1 MPWSLR
7 SRRCPSSDVLTIR
20 SAAYDGGVVTK
31 RWFVLL
37 LAVALVAAACGGD
50 GEESFEGERL
60 PQDAASLQATSATAM
75 GNVSSVRFQLARTG
89 APVYIDQV
97 ESIALDELE
106 GRFSLPGSADAIIQ
120 VTVNESLGTKLGAVA
135 IGDEVWL
142 SNPVTG
148 KFETLPPGFD
158 LDPSLFFDPKD
169 GWQPLIES
177 LTNTTFVEEL
187 ANGRYALT
195 ATAPAD
201 RMQSI
206 TAGLVRGQDVDLA
219 LQLNPVTAEVLTIA
233 FSTEFG
239 GATSDWVLDL
249 LDYGE
254 TFEIVP
260 PQE

>member
-1 MPWSLR
+1 
-7 SRRCPSSDVLTIR
+7 
-20 SAAYDGGVVTK
+20 
-31 RWFVLL
+31 
-37 LAVALVAAACGGD
+37 
-50 GEESFEGERL
+50 
-60 PQDAASLQATSATAM
+60 M
-75 GNVSSVRFQLARTG
+75 GNVSSVRFQLERTG

-97 ESIALDELE
+97 ESIALDSLE
-106 GRFSLPGSADAIIQ
+106 GRFSLPGSADAILQ

-219 LQLNPVTAEVLTIA
+219 LQLNPVTAEVLTIE
-233 FSTEFG
+233 FSTEFDG
-239 GATSDWVLDL
+239 ETSDWVLDL

-254 TFEIVP
+254 TFEITP
-260 PQE
+260 PEE